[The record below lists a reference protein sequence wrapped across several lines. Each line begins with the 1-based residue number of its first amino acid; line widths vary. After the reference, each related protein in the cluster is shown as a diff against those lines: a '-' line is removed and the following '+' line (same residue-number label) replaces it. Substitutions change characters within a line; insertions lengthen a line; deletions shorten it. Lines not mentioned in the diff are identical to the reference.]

1 MQRTKYFYPFKLI
14 LNYNQFK
21 IMFLKLLQKQNNA
34 NFIYL
39 ETGILFS
46 EQAYAMV
53 WNMKKSEVVPLYL
66 SNI

>member
-53 WNMKKSEVVPLYL
+53 
-66 SNI
+66 